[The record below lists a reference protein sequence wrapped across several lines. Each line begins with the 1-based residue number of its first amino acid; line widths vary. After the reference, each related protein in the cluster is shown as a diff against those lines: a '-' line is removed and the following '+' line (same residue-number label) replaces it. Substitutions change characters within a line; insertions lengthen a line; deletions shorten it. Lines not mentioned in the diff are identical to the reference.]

1 MTQTIPDEALK
12 AVEALKKLLTQQ
24 IIGIYLYGSAVDGGL
39 QIDSDVDVLV
49 VTNQN
54 LSEKIR
60 KALTEQLLSISGEI
74 GNKEG
79 LRYLEVTIVNK
90 DELSP
95 WKFPP
100 KYDFMYGEW
109 LREQFEN
116 GEVPEPANDPDF
128 VILLAQAREKSIT
141 LYGKNISDVLDPV
154 SMIDIPKAIKA
165 SIPELTLNIKN
176 DERNVILTLARMWV
190 TAATGEITSKD
201 QSAKWVIPKLPEEHA
216 VLVELARSA
225 YLGERIDDWNSMENE
240 VTSLFNYMKDVINS
254 LITD

>member
-39 QIDSDVDVLV
+39 QIDSDVDILV
-49 VTNQN
+49 ITNQN

-154 SMIDIPKAIKA
+154 SMIDIQKAIKA

-216 VLVELARSA
+216 ALVELARSA
-225 YLGERIDDWNSMENE
+225 YLGEQNDNWKDKENE
-240 VTSLFNYMKDVINS
+240 VTSLVNYMKEIINS